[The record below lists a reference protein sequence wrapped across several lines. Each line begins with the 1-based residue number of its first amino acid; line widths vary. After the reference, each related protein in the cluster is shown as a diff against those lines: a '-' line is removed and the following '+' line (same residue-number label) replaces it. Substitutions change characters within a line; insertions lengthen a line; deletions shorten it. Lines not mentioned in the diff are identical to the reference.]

1 MRGIKDLAFP
11 QQDIDRRL
19 YEAHTHTNQIA
30 LDQLTVE
37 LLNKISN
44 SALKDLTNVD
54 DTLLT
59 NRIDNLRYVKDV
71 DDTDSSVAYIRKL
84 DRWVKLNEAQ
94 LKPTLISQS
103 LDVVDFSSATSDDPL
118 KATVE
123 LKPETKAILNDVANK
138 INKLPNVKDNL
149 LLVSKDQSAA
159 ASDIEL
165 STVLTKSNVY
175 NGYANNPDDPLSAE
189 EAATT
194 PVSAAAIFLL
204 ASSLGLTD
212 GTEAALSIPTF
223 KGIVDSLYDNKSMLT
238 ISGISK
244 MDKSEGT
251 TFQNQLFYSM
261 NSVSP
266 CVVKVSSINSDNN
279 KPKVIELLSGG
290 SWLEEVTSVDL
301 FAPNGATMTI
311 IPQAFESKVITT
323 LPQADSCVV
332 GDTIIVGYNGTGN
345 KSIWRIAKNS
355 SNDKVWE
362 YVCDLGS
369 GSSNTDITNI
379 TNLSNSYLYEDPSL
393 TPTDASYFDYTLN
406 DDNTT
411 VTITGVK
418 SDMTLPSEVVIP
430 AIIDGHVVNK
440 LGDKAF
446 QNNSDMTSIIFPTT
460 IKSAGIGVLDGC
472 SKLKYIDMG
481 GCERPDGLFASRC
494 PELLKVKLCSQLRTL
509 PYMMF
514 GDCTKLSGIVTIPA
528 TVNINGNFAF
538 TGCTSLKRLIF
549 LNSDLNMDGDLED
562 GAAINMDNPSAV
574 TIVCEKDSRVEEWA
588 KARKY
593 SILYNI
599 TTTSNNV
606 TNVTKIANF
615 YAYSDP
621 SLVPTDESLF
631 NYEEQADGTIS
642 ITGIKNE
649 ADTPAKLVIPPTIE
663 DKLVTYIAG
672 NAFQNNTKIT
682 EAILPNTVN
691 NTGNDVFNGCSNLTY
706 IDMGNCL
713 EAGHRFAAGC
723 SKLTKVK
730 LSSRLTTLSYH
741 MFSSTGLSGTIIIPA
756 SVTYIQ
762 EEAFGSCNA
771 ITRLV
776 FSNSNITA
784 EYQMTGVTKI
794 NSDDPSKVT
803 FVCERNS
810 EAERWAIHDGY
821 SVLYN
826 VGDGAPILKWQ
837 V

>member
-19 YEAHTHTNQIA
+19 YDAHTHTNQIA

-71 DDTDSSVAYIRKL
+71 DDTDSSVAYVRKL

-94 LKPTLISQS
+94 LKPTLKSQS

-118 KATVE
+118 KAMVE

-165 STVLTKSNVY
+165 STVLTKSKVY
-175 NGYANNPDDPLSAE
+175 NGYANNPDEPLSSE

-244 MDKSEGT
+244 MNNSEGT
-251 TFQNQLFYSM
+251 TFKDQLFYSM

-266 CVVKVSSINSDNN
+266 CVVKITSINSDTN

-301 FAPNGATMTI
+301 VASNGATMTI
-311 IPQAFESKVITT
+311 TPQAFESKVITT
-323 LPQADSCVV
+323 LPPADSCVV

-345 KSIWRIAKNS
+345 KSIWRITKNS

-369 GSSNTDITNI
+369 GNNNTDITNI

-418 SDMTLPSEVVIP
+418 SGMTLPSGVVIP
-430 AIIDGHVVNK
+430 AIIDGHVVSR
-440 LGDKAF
+440 LGESAF
-446 QNNSDMTSIIFPTT
+446 QNNSDIASVIF
-460 IKSAGIGVLDGC
+460 
-472 SKLKYIDMG
+472 
-481 GCERPDGLFASRC
+481 
-494 PELLKVKLCSQLRTL
+494 
-509 PYMMF
+509 
-514 GDCTKLSGIVTIPA
+514 
-528 TVNINGNFAF
+528 
-538 TGCTSLKRLIF
+538 
-549 LNSDLNMDGDLED
+549 
-562 GAAINMDNPSAV
+562 
-574 TIVCEKDSRVEEWA
+574 
-588 KARKY
+588 
-593 SILYNI
+593 
-599 TTTSNNV
+599 
-606 TNVTKIANF
+606 
-615 YAYSDP
+615 
-621 SLVPTDESLF
+621 
-631 NYEEQADGTIS
+631 
-642 ITGIKNE
+642 
-649 ADTPAKLVIPPTIE
+649 
-663 DKLVTYIAG
+663 
-672 NAFQNNTKIT
+672 
-682 EAILPNTVN
+682 PNTVTT
-691 NTGNDVFNGCSNLTY
+691 TGNGVFNGCSNLTY
-706 IDMGNCL
+706 IDMGNCS
-713 EAGHRFAAGC
+713 EAGHRFAAAC
-723 SKLTKVK
+723 PKLTKVK
-730 LSSRLTTLSYH
+730 LSNRLTTLSYH
-741 MFSSTGLSGTIIIPA
+741 MFSNTGLSGTIIIPT

-771 ITRLV
+771 ITRIV

-784 EYQMTGVTKI
+784 EYQLTGVTKI
-794 NSDDPSKVT
+794 NSADPSKVT

-810 EAERWAIHDGY
+810 EAERWAIHDEY
-821 SVLYN
+821 SILYN
-826 VGDGAPILKWQ
+826 IIDKTTVTEGGTQILKWQ

>member
-19 YEAHTHTNQIA
+19 YDAHTHTNQIA

-71 DDTDSSVAYIRKL
+71 DDTDSSVAYVRKL

-94 LKPTLISQS
+94 LKPTLKSQS

-165 STVLTKSNVY
+165 STVLTKSKVY
-175 NGYANNPDDPLSAE
+175 NGYANNPDEPLSSE

-204 ASSLGLTD
+204 ASSLGLTG

-244 MDKSEGT
+244 MNSSEGT
-251 TFQNQLFYSM
+251 TFKDQLFYSM

-266 CVVKVSSINSDNN
+266 CVVKITSINSDTN

-301 FAPNGATMTI
+301 VASNGATMTI
-311 IPQAFESKVITT
+311 TPQAFESKAITT
-323 LPQADSCVV
+323 LPPADSCVV
-332 GDTIIVGYNGTGN
+332 GDNIIVGYNGTGN
-345 KSIWRIAKNS
+345 KSIWRITKNS
-355 SNDKVWE
+355 SNEKIWE
-362 YVCDLGS
+362 YVCDLGG
-369 GSSNTDITNI
+369 GSSNTGITNI

-418 SDMTLPSEVVIP
+418 SGMTLPSEVVIP
-430 AIIDGHVVNK
+430 AMIDGHVVTEI
-440 LGDKAF
+440 GPTAF
-446 QNNSDMTSIIFPTT
+446 FKNDTITSIIFPSTV
-460 IKSAGIGVLDGC
+460 KSTGQGALSAC
-472 SKLKYIDMG
+472 SKLRYIDMG
-481 GCERPDGLFASRC
+481 GCEDPGDGFADSC
-494 PELLKVKLCSQLRTL
+494 SELQRVKLCSQLSKL
-509 PYMMF
+509 SYLMF
-514 GDCTKLSGIVTIPA
+514 NNCTKLTGTITIPA
-528 TVNINGNFAF
+528 TVTRNGNSAF
-538 TGCTSLKRLIF
+538 CGCTSLKRIIF
-549 LNSDLNMDGDLED
+549 LNSDLDMSGDLAND
-562 GAAINMDNPSAV
+562 IDYINKDNPASV
-574 TIVCEKDSRVEEWA
+574 TIVCEKDSKVEEWA
-588 KARKY
+588 KAKGY

-599 TTTSNNV
+599 
-606 TNVTKIANF
+606 I
-615 YAYSDP
+615 
-621 SLVPTDESLF
+621 
-631 NYEEQADGTIS
+631 
-642 ITGIKNE
+642 
-649 ADTPAKLVIPPTIE
+649 
-663 DKLVTYIAG
+663 DK
-672 NAFQNNTKIT
+672 
-682 EAILPNTVN
+682 NTV
-691 NTGNDVFNGCSNLTY
+691 TEG
-706 IDMGNCL
+706 
-713 EAGHRFAAGC
+713 
-723 SKLTKVK
+723 
-730 LSSRLTTLSYH
+730 
-741 MFSSTGLSGTIIIPA
+741 GT
-756 SVTYIQ
+756 Q
-762 EEAFGSCNA
+762 
-771 ITRLV
+771 
-776 FSNSNITA
+776 
-784 EYQMTGVTKI
+784 
-794 NSDDPSKVT
+794 
-803 FVCERNS
+803 
-810 EAERWAIHDGY
+810 
-821 SVLYN
+821 
-826 VGDGAPILKWQ
+826 ILKWQ